1 MPGTITDKGRAWVSR
16 RLAYDY
22 ENNSSNAPLDL
33 GIVAVGDGLAAPV
46 GDDTALEN
54 ELYRANRIDNTGEV
68 EITSI
73 DGEPELA
80 ARIEIVG
87 GRDVD
92 ADTDIWEIGVFT
104 RNRAGHSNSKPILVY
119 REVRDAPV
127 TIESGESVWLEVR
140 ASVV

>member
-1 MPGTITDKGRAWVSR
+1 MPGTITDNGRTWVSR

-22 ENNSSNAPLDL
+22 ENNDSDAPLDL
-33 GIVAVGDGLAAPV
+33 GPVAVGDGSAAPV

-54 ELYRANRIDNTGEV
+54 ELYRANRVGNSGEV

-104 RNRAGHSNSKPILVY
+104 RNSVGDSNTPILVY

-140 ASVV
+140 AGVV